1 MNDIVEKVK
10 MIQEKDG
17 IVAGSFCSFVPV
29 EILDA
34 AKIHIVNIGSKNNR
48 NSTKAEVDLPANL
61 CPLIKSSYGDALS
74 GEENLIN
81 KVDLIIAE
89 MSCDGKKKM
98 YELLNE
104 LKDMI
109 VLQLP
114 QGTDRPYSS
123 KMWESEVHYLINSL
137 EEKYDIEITESKL
150 KDAVK
155 FRNKL
160 RSLYNELFELSKLDP
175 PGITGYDLY
184 RMLDNYRFILDFDK
198 EYELMND
205 YINSKKNDYNSGIRL
220 VADDSK
226 RILITGCPIGG
237 VLDKIVGTIE
247 NSGGTVVC
255 YENCSGV
262 KPIRNNIDEDSQD
275 IVKAI
280 ADRYLNIGC
289 SIMSP
294 NTSRMKLLTELIKE
308 FNIDAV
314 IEVTLQ
320 TCHPYSIEAREVKKL
335 MTKLDIPYMSLETD
349 YSDSNIGQSKTR
361 ISAFIEML

>member
-1 MNDIVEKVK
+1 MNDITEKVK
-10 MIQEKDG
+10 RIKENDG

-29 EILDA
+29 EIMDA
-34 AKIHIVNIGSKNNR
+34 AKIHMVNIGSNDDR

-81 KVDLIIAE
+81 MVDLIIAE

-98 YELLNE
+98 YELLSE
-104 LKDMI
+104 FKDMI
-109 VLQLP
+109 LLQLP

-123 KMWESEVHYLINSL
+123 KMWESEIDYLIKSL

-150 KDAVK
+150 RAAVE

-160 RSLYNELFELSKLDP
+160 RSLYNELFELSKLQP
-175 PGITGYDLY
+175 PAIKGYDLY

-198 EYELMND
+198 EYELVYD
-205 YINSKKNDYNSGIRL
+205 YINELKNDYKNGVRIIPKD
-220 VADDSK
+220 AK

-247 NSGGTVVC
+247 NSGATVVC
-255 YENCSGV
+255 YENCGGV
-262 KPIRNNIDEDSQD
+262 KPIRNNIDENSVD

-294 NTSRMKLLTELIKE
+294 NTSRMKLLAELIKE
-308 FNIDAV
+308 FNIKAV

-320 TCHPYSIEAREVKKL
+320 TCHPYSIETREVKKL
-335 MTKLDIPYMSLETD
+335 MSNLDIPYMSLETD
-349 YSDSNIGQSKTR
+349 YSESNIGQIKTR
-361 ISAFIEML
+361 ISAFIEMI